1 METIDPDKLLAK
13 PASVKLGKGIVLSV
27 LIHLALIALTSIGLY
42 KAWAKWGI
50 ASDKGFHTPNVIKQL
65 EKEASKAA
73 AAAAQ
78 AASEEAAEKSE
89 APAAAADSPRPAE
102 KQPESAAPAPAAAP
116 AAEPAPKADAAPQQ
130 TPLDKQVSKPP
141 KSFDLDDIDL

>member
-1 METIDPDKLLAK
+1 METVEPDKLLEK
-13 PASVKLGKGIVLSV
+13 PASVKLGKGILISV

-78 AASEEAAEKSE
+78 EASEEAAEKAE
-89 APAAAADSPRPAE
+89 APASAAEAPRPAE
-102 KQPESAAPAPAAAP
+102 SAAP
-116 AAEPAPKADAAPQQ
+116 AAEPAPTPKAADAAPQE

>member
-13 PASVKLGKGIVLSV
+13 PASVKLGKGIVLSA

-42 KAWAKWGI
+42 KAWAKWGLV
-50 ASDKGFHTPNVIKQL
+50 SEKGFNTPNVIKQL
-65 EKEASKAA
+65 EKDAA
-73 AAAAQ
+73 KSAADAAQ

-89 APAAAADSPRPAE
+89 APAAAAESPRPAE
-102 KQPESAAPAPAAAP
+102 KPSESAAPAPAA
-116 AAEPAPKADAAPQQ
+116 EPAQKADAAPQQ

>member
-1 METIDPDKLLAK
+1 METVEPDKLLEK
-13 PASVKLGKGIVLSV
+13 PASVKLGKGILISV

-73 AAAAQ
+73 AQ
-78 AASEEAAEKSE
+78 AASEEAAEKAE
-89 APAAAADSPRPAE
+89 APASAAEAPRPAE
-102 KQPESAAPAPAAAP
+102 SAAP
-116 AAEPAPKADAAPQQ
+116 AAEPAPTPKAADAAPQE